1 MEHLLAL
8 LRQKQLKPL
17 VRTHQPL
24 VPRPSKIPFCRWR
37 KTRTHTCKPFRLDW
51 GAFPPCREGLKRLKA
66 GARGREAVKVVDG
79 FIIFL
84 LSLCTEGEVEPES
97 CREKGRNHR

>member
-8 LRQKQLKPL
+8 LRQKQLKPP

-37 KTRTHTCKPFRLDW
+37 KTRTHTCKPFRSDW
-51 GAFPPCREGLKRLKA
+51 GALPLPPPLQ
-66 GARGREAVKVVDG
+66 GRAQKVKSWG
-79 FIIFL
+79 
-84 LSLCTEGEVEPES
+84 
-97 CREKGRNHR
+97 KGQGSSKSGRWVYYLFVLPLH